1 MEFKP
6 STIDKVIA
14 EANDLIRQIHSEKMQ
29 GMGAEKQAEY
39 ERKVQRLE
47 ELKAVIKEKSG
58 GAQTSGG
65 GSVSE
70 GIHDAID
77 DLVKAVNETAKELT

>member
-1 MEFKP
+1 M
-6 STIDKVIA
+6 A
-14 EANDLIRQIHSEKMQ
+14 EANDLIRQIHSEKIQ

-47 ELKAVIKEKSG
+47 ELKAVIKEKSEK
-58 GAQTSGG
+58 AKSSGG

-77 DLVKAVNETAKELT
+77 DLARAVTETAKELT